1 MVFANTIVSDS
12 YVSRFLFHL
21 PLHLDCKLKM
31 EKPNLISG
39 ISDGGYKLELH
50 PAYRWA
56 IENSTD
62 DILKYVDAEAEADEG
77 NF

>member
-1 MVFANTIVSDS
+1 MIGRVDKEEKVHRI
-12 YVSRFLFHL
+12 YY
-21 PLHLDCKLKM
+21 M

-56 IENSTD
+56 IENTTD
-62 DILKYVDAEAEADEG
+62 DILKYVDAEAD
-77 NF
+77 